1 MGGMLPGVTPIYPK
15 SISICPSIHPSTH
28 PLTYPFTHASG
39 HPFTHPSIHT
49 SILASTHPFT
59 HPSLHPPT
67 RSPIHPLTR
76 LSFPPSFLPPTHPS
90 VHPPARLSIHPPVW
104 SLTHPSFRP
113 PMFPTELLLSGQL
126 SEYGVT
132 VPFSADCRG
141 RFLSHI
147 LSGGTATT
155 APTEAPCPP
164 APARRRRGAHHA
176 SSQHGAGS
184 RPIYFNVTVLGRE
197 LHLRL
202 RPNTGLVPPR
212 AVAEWQEDFGLRLRQ
227 PLQHH
232 CLFTG
237 DITGVPGG
245 AVAISNCDG
254 LVGMGSAP
262 LGFFVLWVG
271 CPKMKSLGR
280 SGSGDAALW
289 VPWPLG

>member
-1 MGGMLPGVTPIYPK
+1 
-15 SISICPSIHPSTH
+15 
-28 PLTYPFTHASG
+28 
-39 HPFTHPSIHT
+39 
-49 SILASTHPFT
+49 
-59 HPSLHPPT
+59 
-67 RSPIHPLTR
+67 
-76 LSFPPSFLPPTHPS
+76 
-90 VHPPARLSIHPPVW
+90 
-104 SLTHPSFRP
+104 
-113 PMFPTELLLSGQL
+113 MFPTELLLSGQL